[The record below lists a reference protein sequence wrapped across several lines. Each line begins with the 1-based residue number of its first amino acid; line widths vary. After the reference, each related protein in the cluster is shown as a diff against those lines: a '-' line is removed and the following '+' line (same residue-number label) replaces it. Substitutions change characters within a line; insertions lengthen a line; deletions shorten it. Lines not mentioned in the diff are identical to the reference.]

1 MNERPPQ
8 QNAAQKVNVEC
19 RGRGASV
26 VSAVASEAAGNEQ
39 EAPKRTAA
47 QRVLS
52 VLGAF
57 AHGDGSL
64 RLSEISRH
72 ADLPLPTAH
81 RLVRELLEWGGLDVD
96 EQGRYRL
103 SRRFLD
109 LASASTS
116 GMRMRELAVPHLV
129 DLHRRTG
136 LSVQLAVRDDHEVV
150 YLDALRAHP
159 NWSGANRIGGRLP
172 LHVTATGLV
181 LLADAAPDDIEDFA
195 SKHLSRF
202 TEFNPAT
209 PSELKAVLARV
220 RRDGYCIS
228 EKFVAHGAGAIAAPI
243 HDSSGKVVAAI
254 GAVFRTGTQ
263 SPAPLV
269 DPVRLYATR
278 ISAALSAN
286 STPLDQR
293 TIDFNRRRAGI
304 VSS

>member
-1 MNERPPQ
+1 MSS
-8 QNAAQKVNVEC
+8 A
-19 RGRGASV
+19 
-26 VSAVASEAAGNEQ
+26 AVADTSGPAMGEHEP
-39 EAPKRTAA
+39 PKRTAA

-57 AHGDGSL
+57 QHGDGSL

-81 RLVRELLEWGGLDVD
+81 RLVRELLDWGGLDVD
-96 EQGRYRL
+96 DHGRYRL

-109 LASASTS
+109 LASASTN
-116 GMRMRELAVPHLV
+116 GMHMREIAVPHLV

-181 LLADAAPDDIEDFA
+181 LLADASPDDIDHFA
-195 SKHLSRF
+195 RNHLTKF

-209 PSELKAVLARV
+209 PQELKDALARV

-228 EKFVAHGAGAIAAPI
+228 EKFVAHGAGAVAAPV
-243 HDSSGKVVAAI
+243 HDGSGKVVAAL
-254 GAVFRTGTQ
+254 GAVFPTNRLSG
-263 SPAPLV
+263 APLV

-304 VSS
+304 VNPA